1 MIHLHLLLIRF
12 SLGAAIA
19 LGVTACQDASD
30 PTALLMGEDAHPA
43 VQLAAEL
50 PSLPG
55 LAGRGAVEGRIPGA
69 IDAWIGSWGLP
80 AEQGDTRRSAAYAAA
95 AGPLAEAL
103 GAEGVAEAFRRLE
116 VALAGAGRLD
126 PHALPKAVAQRV
138 ADARQEADAARSA
151 LDRGA
156 LQVGVRATLH
166 GADLLRGVGPEG
178 VARTLIARAEAGME
192 WAGSPADPLAIQ
204 RAERLL
210 YGAWDAVAEAEFGI
224 AIQRAYYACQ
234 LLGVPLQ

>member
-1 MIHLHLLLIRF
+1 MRREWRRH
-12 SLGAAIA
+12 S
-19 LGVTACQDASD
+19 
-30 PTALLMGEDAHPA
+30 
-43 VQLAAEL
+43 
-50 PSLPG
+50 
-55 LAGRGAVEGRIPGA
+55 AGSRWP
-69 IDAWIGSWGLP
+69 LP
-80 AEQGDTRRSAAYAAA
+80 AP
-95 AGPLAEAL
+95 AGSIRMRCP
-103 GAEGVAEAFRRLE
+103 R
-116 VALAGAGRLD
+116 
-126 PHALPKAVAQRV
+126 QRV
-138 ADARQEADAARSA
+138 ADVRQEADAACRA

-156 LQVGVRATLH
+156 LQVGMRATLH